1 MAVLF
6 FVDFIMRYFF
16 IVILLCSIL
25 FSQGKKWKVYH
36 EQVDYQEN
44 VWRECGHYYEWETI
58 DHLDRLTRKAYPQ
71 YRIQKRPYCTDQGKN
86 KWNKE
91 IDIWYKNFE
100 QLTPSNQYETSPILR
115 IPRAPLTKKF
125 TLLEKLYVGRDSMR
139 SSYIDGYSICNEKR
153 DDFEEYYRCFI
164 RSSPNNYD
172 ALQLW
177 TKYLLLLDKDISRV
191 TDSWGPYNRVVDNG
205 NAGKIYIWEKTT
217 TSSYSYGGNSK
228 MTYNW
233 IFDSYTIT
241 NGTRKTNIESQTD
254 YKHVYVDNKN
264 RIQKISIGKN

>member
-1 MAVLF
+1 
-6 FVDFIMRYFF
+6 MRYFF
-16 IVILLCSIL
+16 YGILFFSVL

-36 EQVDYQEN
+36 EQIDYQEKI
-44 VWRECGHYYEWETI
+44 WQECGHYYEMEWI
-58 DHLDRLTRKAYPQ
+58 NHLDRLTKKANS
-71 YRIQKRPYCTDQGKN
+71 YRGAKRPYCTDEGKN
-86 KWNKE
+86 KWEKE

-100 QLTPSNQYETSPILR
+100 QLSFHNQYETAPILR
-115 IPRAPLTKKF
+115 IPRAPLTSHF
-125 TLLEKLYVGRDSMR
+125 TLLKPLYVGRDMYR
-139 SSYIDGYSICNEKR
+139 SNSIDGYSVCSEKQ
-153 DDFEEYYRCFI
+153 DFEEYYRCFI
-164 RSSPNNYD
+164 RSSPDNYD

-217 TSSYSYGGNSK
+217 TSSYSYGGNSR

-254 YKHVYVDNKN
+254 YKHVYVDDNN
-264 RIQKISIGKN
+264 RIQKISIGKD